1 LDLKSGCFPNGL
13 WPGVFSSLCG
23 GISLLLLVYSWV
35 RGERQVFFLFIVFLF
50 AFAALFPL
58 ALVRGAVP

>member
-1 LDLKSGCFPNGL
+1 MGFGLGSSPACAEALVCCYWSTPGC
-13 WPGVFSSLCG
+13 V
-23 GISLLLLVYSWV
+23 VK
-35 RGERQVFFLFIVFLF
+35 RQVFFLFIVFLF